1 MLTIIPLKINNRR
14 CFVSLLNSKT
24 PRQLQSKLKL
34 LGFELI
40 DLLFV
45 FLYLSI
51 SNFIFGQ
58 TTLKPPLVYI
68 GSLALA
74 LTLYFTKRGKPE
86 NYLQDKL
93 SNLVNP
99 SLLSANL
106 PDTKYQ
112 PYFKRETYEKTK
124 NHSTYKPQ

>member
-1 MLTIIPLKINNRR
+1 MSR
-14 CFVSLLNSKT
+14 SNSKT
-24 PRQLQSKLKL
+24 PRQLQNKLKL

-40 DLLFV
+40 DLLLI

-51 SNFIFGQ
+51 SNLIFGQ
-58 TTLKPPLVYI
+58 TTLKIPLVYI

-74 LTLYFTKRGKPE
+74 LTLYLTKRGKPE

-93 SNLVNP
+93 LNLVNP
-99 SLLSANL
+99 SLFSANL

-112 PYFKRETYEKTK
+112 PYFKREMYEKTK
-124 NHSTYKPQ
+124 NHSTYKLQ